1 MRYLTFEEYQKLG
14 GKCTEDTFSSL
25 QFDVEAK
32 MNYLTFNRLNTLI
45 ANLQSTPEAVQRL
58 EVKLIDIQSSSNS
71 QTQAVGVTSYSNGI
85 ESLGFDSSK
94 DTDSKLLD
102 VTKDLML
109 QYLYPDYPQLFYR
122 GRRVCC
128 DRKNNIT

>member
-45 ANLQSTPEAVQRL
+45 TDLQSTPEAVQRL

-71 QTQAVGVTSYSNGI
+71 QTQTVGVTSYSNGI
-85 ESLGFDSSK
+85 ESFGFDNSK

>member
-25 QFDVEAK
+25 QFDVESK

-85 ESLGFDSSK
+85 ESFGFDNSK

>member
-71 QTQAVGVTSYSNGI
+71 QTQTVGVTSYSNGI
-85 ESLGFDSSK
+85 ESFGFDNSK

-122 GRRVCC
+122 GRRICC

>member
-25 QFDVEAK
+25 QFDVESK

-45 ANLQSTPEAVQRL
+45 ANLQSTPKAVQRL

-85 ESLGFDSSK
+85 ESFGFDNSK